1 MSKCLVTGGAGLI
14 GSHIVDLLVEKGH
27 EVTVID
33 NLEPITH
40 PNGRPNWIN
49 KTLKCFLDRDV
60 SDCDAIQHTIR
71 DGIDYIF
78 HQAAIGGVTSEW
90 SKMVYS
96 NVAGTA
102 NIFQA
107 LKNLDIKPKKIIL
120 ASSQAVYQN
129 SLYSETKK
137 AQEGICFTLGKEM
150 DIPIVALRYGL
161 TYGPRQ
167 SLSNPYTG
175 ICSIFAN
182 KIHKGESPIIYEDG
196 KQLRDFTFVKDVA
209 RVNVMAMENDEM
221 VGVFDVGTGFG
232 HTVKLFCEALI
243 DLMGSSVKPNI
254 TGEKR
259 MYDRRNVVV
268 DSQKLRALGFE
279 FDYSPEAGLTEYVKW
294 FKETVK

>member
-1 MSKCLVTGGAGLI
+1 MSRCLVTGGAGLI

-27 EVTVID
+27 HVIVLD

-40 PNGRPNWIN
+40 PDGEPNWVH
-49 KTLKCFLDRDV
+49 DDV
-60 SDCDAIQHTIR
+60 SFWDLDVRNLTKLEFYLKGEA
-71 DGIDYIF
+71 IDYIF
-78 HQAAIGGVTSEW
+78 HQAAYGGFAPEW

-102 NIFQA
+102 NMFQA
-107 LKNLDIKPKKIIL
+107 LKNLNIKPKKIIL

-196 KQLRDFTFVKDVA
+196 CQKRDFTFVKDVA
-209 RVNVMAMENDEM
+209 FVNLEAMENDTM
-221 VGVFDVGTGFG
+221 VGVFDVGTGIG
-232 HTVKLFCEALI
+232 TTVLGFCRALI
-243 DLMGSSVKPNI
+243 NEMGSNVEPEINHKKRRYDLRNI
-254 TGEKR
+254 IVNNQRVLDFGC
-259 MYDRRNVVV
+259 N
-268 DSQKLRALGFE
+268 FE
-279 FDYSPEAGLTEYVKW
+279 YGIEDGLVEYVKW